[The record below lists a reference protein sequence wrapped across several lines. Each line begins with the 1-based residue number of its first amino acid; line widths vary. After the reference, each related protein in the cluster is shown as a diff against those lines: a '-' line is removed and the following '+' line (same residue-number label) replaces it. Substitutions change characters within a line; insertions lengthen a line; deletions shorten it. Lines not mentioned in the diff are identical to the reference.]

1 MPNVATLIAAANRWI
16 ADWRRL
22 WNDTRGNTFM
32 IAAAAM
38 VPMLA
43 MVGSGIDMSRGYL
56 ARTRLQEACD
66 AGVLATRKKIGSTVI
81 TNNVIPTDA
90 AAAGNRFFNLN
101 FQDGAYG
108 TTNRT
113 FTMTLLSNYT
123 INGTATA
130 TVPTSVMKL
139 FMIDNLPIT
148 VNCSAQFNY
157 SNSDIMMVLDTTGS
171 MNDTN
176 PGDTSSKISVLRQ
189 VVKDFYTS
197 VEATKGQDTRIRYGF
212 VPYSTNVNVGFL
224 LKSGWMVNQ
233 NNYETRSVPPGGNNG
248 NWRYASRSINLNKLK
263 NGNSDALYSG
273 GTITEKIAGTPSSP
287 LNTTL
292 TYSGCI
298 EERATYVIDDYNNV
312 DLTRARDLD
321 IDAVPVSNN
330 PDTQWRPLFPEL
342 AYLRGITNWGN
353 YLYGSWSPGSVDY
366 SDDYTN
372 ASALGFAACPAKAR
386 KLAEMTATDVNT
398 YVNSLVAAGST
409 YHDIGMIWG
418 GRLISPTGL
427 FAAENAEIDGRP
439 TTRHLIFLTDGE
451 TSPLEY
457 SYDSYGVE
465 PLSQKRW
472 NSGSKYTLTQ
482 TVENRFTVAC
492 NQVKNKNVTVWT
504 IGFGTAVTDLMKNC
518 AGPGHWFQASNSKQ
532 LADAFAA
539 IAASIGDLR
548 IIK

>member
-248 NWRYASRSINLNKLK
+248 KWRYASRSINLNTLK

-292 TYSGCI
+292 TYGGCI

-330 PDTQWRPLFPEL
+330 PDTQWRPLLPEL

-427 FAAENAEIDGRP
+427 FAAENAEINGRP

>member
-1 MPNVATLIAAANRWI
+1 MPPVATLIAALATRI
-16 ADWRRL
+16 GCLRRFAR
-22 WNDTRGNTFM
+22 DTRGNTFM

-43 MVGSGIDMSRGYL
+43 MIGSGIDMSRGYL

-139 FMIDNLPIT
+139 FTIDNLPIT

-197 VEATKGQDTRIRYGF
+197 VEATKGQGTRIRYGF

-224 LKSGWMVNQ
+224 LKSGWMVDQ
-233 NNYETRSVPPGGNNG
+233 NTYETRSAVGSGYYA
-248 NWRYASRSINLNKLK
+248 NWRYASRSINVSGLK
-263 NGNSDALYSG
+263 SSNPDTLYPG
-273 GTITEKIAGTPSSP
+273 GTITERIAGTPSSP

-292 TYSGCI
+292 TYNGCI

-398 YVNSLVAAGST
+398 YVNSLVTAGST

-427 FAAENAEIDGRP
+427 FAAENAEINGRP

>member
-139 FMIDNLPIT
+139 FTIDNLPIT

-197 VEATKGQDTRIRYGF
+197 VEATKGQGTRIRYGF

-224 LKSGWMVNQ
+224 LKSGWMVDQ
-233 NNYETRSVPPGGNNG
+233 NNYETRSAVGSGFNAR
-248 NWRYASRSINLNKLK
+248 WRYASRSIPVSGLK
-263 NGNSDALYSG
+263 SSNPDTLYPG
-273 GTITEKIAGTPSSP
+273 GTITEKIAGSASVPV
-287 LNTTL
+287 NTTL
-292 TYSGCI
+292 TYNGCI
-298 EERATYVIDDYNNV
+298 EERDTYVIDDYNNV

-321 IDAVPVSNN
+321 IDAVPVSND
-330 PDTQWRPLFPEL
+330 PRTQWRPLFPEL
-342 AYLRGITNWGN
+342 AYLRAILPNWGYN
-353 YLYGSWSPGSVDY
+353 SYWSSGSVDY
-366 SDDYTN
+366 SGDYMKAVDN
-372 ASALGFAACPAKAR
+372 GYAACPAKAR

-398 YVNSLVAAGST
+398 YVNGLVAAGST

-427 FAAENAEIDGRP
+427 FAAENAEINGRP

-472 NSGSKYTLTQ
+472 NYSSKYTLTQ

>member
-22 WNDTRGNTFM
+22 WNDKRGNTFM

-197 VEATKGQDTRIRYGF
+197 VEATKGQGTRIRYGF

-224 LKSGWMVNQ
+224 LKSGWMVDQ
-233 NNYETRSVPPGGNNG
+233 NNYETRNAVGSGYYA
-248 NWRYASRSINLNKLK
+248 NWRYASRSINVSGLK
-263 NGNSDALYSG
+263 SSNPDTLYPG
-273 GTITEKIAGTPSSP
+273 GTITEKIAGTPSTP

-292 TYSGCI
+292 TYNGCI
-298 EERATYVIDDYNNV
+298 EERGTYAIDDYNNV

-321 IDAVPVSNN
+321 IDAVPVPNN
-330 PDTQWRPLFPEL
+330 PDTQWRPLLPEL
-342 AYLRGITNWGN
+342 AYLRAVTISGG
-353 YLYGSWSPGSVDY
+353 YAYGYWSSASVD
-366 SDDYTN
+366 DNKDYAN
-372 ASALGFAACPAKAR
+372 AFTTGFAACPAKAR

-427 FAAENAEIDGRP
+427 FAAENAEINGRP
-439 TTRHLIFLTDGE
+439 TTRHLIFLTDGD
-451 TSPLEY
+451 TAPSNY
-457 SYDSYGVE
+457 SYGSYGVE

>member
-1 MPNVATLIAAANRWI
+1 
-16 ADWRRL
+16 
-22 WNDTRGNTFM
+22 
-32 IAAAAM
+32 
-38 VPMLA
+38 
-43 MVGSGIDMSRGYL
+43 
-56 ARTRLQEACD
+56 
-66 AGVLATRKKIGSTVI
+66 
-81 TNNVIPTDA
+81 
-90 AAAGNRFFNLN
+90 
-101 FQDGAYG
+101 
-108 TTNRT
+108 
-113 FTMTLLSNYT
+113 
-123 INGTATA
+123 
-130 TVPTSVMKL
+130 PTSVMKL
-139 FMIDNLPIT
+139 FTIDNLPIT

-197 VEATKGQDTRIRYGF
+197 VEATKGQGTRIRYGF

-224 LKSGWMVNQ
+224 LKSGWMVDQ
-233 NNYETRSVPPGGNNG
+233 NTYETRSAVGSGYYA
-248 NWRYASRSINLNKLK
+248 NWRYASRSINVSGLK
-263 NGNSDALYSG
+263 SSNPDTLYPG
-273 GTITEKIAGTPSSP
+273 GTITEKIAGTPSTP

-292 TYSGCI
+292 TYNGCI
-298 EERATYVIDDYNNV
+298 EERGTYAIDDYNNV

-321 IDAVPVSNN
+321 IDAVPVPNN
-330 PDTQWRPLFPEL
+330 PDTQWRPLLPEL
-342 AYLRGITNWGN
+342 AYLRAVTISGG
-353 YLYGSWSPGSVDY
+353 YAYGYWSSASVD
-366 SDDYTN
+366 DNKDYAN
-372 ASALGFAACPAKAR
+372 AFTTGFAACPAKAR

-427 FAAENAEIDGRP
+427 FAAENAEINGRP
-439 TTRHLIFLTDGE
+439 TTRHLIFLTDGD
-451 TSPLEY
+451 TAPSDY
-457 SYDSYGVE
+457 SYGSYGVE